1 MLATVLVAALLAQM
15 AVPADRVSEDEAA
28 RLQEIQRDSRVFEKI
43 VAELL
48 RQNFQ
53 NPFSIAAEP
62 RSTYLPRYGLVLS
75 FHLKL
80 NRAVLPGLGA
90 GTERRPGGS
99 GGDSIDRELAK
110 VRDLMLRSL
119 GEYGGTLKHLADG
132 EWVSLCAYVE
142 DRSQLDPVR
151 RRHDL
156 AVSVQ
161 RRWIDEYA
169 RGLISWEGFVERAE
183 VLEY

>member
-1 MLATVLVAALLAQM
+1 MLAGVLVVGLLAQM
-15 AVPADRVSEDEAA
+15 AVPADRTTEGETA
-28 RLQEIQRDSRVFEKI
+28 RLQAIQRDSRVFEKI

-48 RQNFQ
+48 RQSFQ

-80 NRAVLPGLGA
+80 NRAVLPGLGSGREAQAA
-90 GTERRPGGS
+90 GPGAE
-99 GGDSIDRELAK
+99 SIDQELAK
-110 VRDLMLRSL
+110 VRELMLRSL
-119 GEYGGTLKHLADG
+119 GEYGSTLKHLRGDD
-132 EWVSLCAYVE
+132 WVSLCAFVE